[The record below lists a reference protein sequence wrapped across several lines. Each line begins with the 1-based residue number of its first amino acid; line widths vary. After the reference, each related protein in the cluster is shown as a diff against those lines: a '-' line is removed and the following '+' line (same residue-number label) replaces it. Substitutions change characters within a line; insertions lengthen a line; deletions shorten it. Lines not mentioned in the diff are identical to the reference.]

1 MTQSLATQRHED
13 GSDMEQAPADCV
25 VAKCDWAGTRA
36 PARRDGATAEVIKSI
51 VKRGGP
57 ALRNVALHNV
67 ALHNRALRNV
77 KQR

>member
-1 MTQSLATQRHED
+1 
-13 GSDMEQAPADCV
+13 
-25 VAKCDWAGTRA
+25 
-36 PARRDGATAEVIKSI
+36 VIKSM